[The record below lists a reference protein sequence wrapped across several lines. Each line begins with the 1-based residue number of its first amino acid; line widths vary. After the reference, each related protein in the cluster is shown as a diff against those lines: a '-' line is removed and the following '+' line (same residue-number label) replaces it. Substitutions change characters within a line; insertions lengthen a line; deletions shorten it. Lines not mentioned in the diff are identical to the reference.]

1 MNYILYGS
9 RGSGSLAIEL
19 ALSEAGVPFRVEDT
33 SIEGAAQRSEWFSAI
48 NPQRKVPAL
57 LTPQGETL
65 TESAAILLS
74 LDERH
79 REAALLPPA
88 GTPERAQALRWLL
101 FISSE
106 IYPLIEVID
115 YPERFEASPGT
126 ADATRALAKAKWR
139 DRWLLLERAIAGAP
153 WLLSGG
159 FCLVDLYIAV
169 ISRWPSGDKEY
180 RAEWLPT
187 RAPRVEAL
195 ARAVAERTA
204 CKAVWQGHFPSPSA
218 PPAASELEPPAT
230 RASPPT
236 AASPPP
242 AASPATRASPP
253 EGLPFHILDVFTTGR
268 PMSGNQLL
276 VVEDRN
282 DTLSTEA
289 MQQIAAE
296 IGFAESAFVRSPT
309 GGCAAT
315 VRIFTTDAEVPQA
328 GHPIIGL
335 SEVVGSGV
343 DASEFAM
350 MTNKGRAASGGGGDC
365 ERRPLHTPQA

>member
-1 MNYILYGS
+1 MSYILYGS

-33 SIEGAAQRSEWFSAI
+33 SIQGAAQRSEWFSAI

-139 DRWLLLERAIAGAP
+139 DRWLLVERAIAGAP
-153 WLLSGG
+153 WLLRGG

-218 PPAASELEPPAT
+218 QPAASELEPPAT
-230 RASPPT
+230 RASPPV

-242 AASPATRASPP
+242 AASPATRAPPP

-276 VVEDRN
+276 VVEVSRYGETWGDMVWGDVGR
-282 DTLSTEA
+282 DG
-289 MQQIAAE
+289 E
-296 IGFAESAFVRSPT
+296 IF
-309 GGCAAT
+309 GG
-315 VRIFTTDAEVPQA
+315 P
-328 GHPIIGL
+328 
-335 SEVVGSGV
+335 
-343 DASEFAM
+343 
-350 MTNKGRAASGGGGDC
+350 GRYGPVL
-365 ERRPLHTPQA
+365 RL